1 MRRVSKFLS
10 PLFVCALAVLGV
22 QAQASRNV
30 RVDFKETTLK
40 NGLRVITVEDHSA
53 PVIALSITYNVGSR
67 NERKG
72 RTGFAHLFEHMM
84 FKGSANV
91 GTGEH
96 FMLVFNNGGSM
107 NGTTNEDRTNYFEI
121 LPSNQLDL
129 ALFLE
134 ADRMKSLEITKAN
147 LDNQRNAVQEERR
160 LGVDNQPY
168 GKSNEL
174 QQELIYDNF
183 AYKHSVIGSMED
195 LSAATVED
203 VAEFFKMY
211 YAPNNAVLVLVGDF
225 KTADALAKIKAN
237 FESIPRQPDPPAVDM
252 TEAQQKEERRAK
264 LDDVL
269 ARAARVDIAYK
280 AVQGNTPDFYAL
292 QVLAN
297 ILQSGQSSR
306 LYQKLVKEKEMVTG
320 VGGFMDEK
328 RGIGA
333 FYTNATLR
341 PGSSNT
347 DEVEKIIYAEIDR
360 LKKEPIADWELQK
373 AKNNTRRNL
382 INGLQSSISRA
393 ISLGQY
399 TVYYNEPGLINARL
413 DKVAAVT
420 KEDVQRVANKY
431 LVDTSRTVVVTL
443 PQAKPKSAAGATGQ

>member
-1 MRRVSKFLS
+1 MRCVSKFLT
-10 PLFVCALAVLGV
+10 PLFVCALAVMAA
-22 QAQASRNV
+22 QAQAPRNV

-53 PVIALSITYNVGSR
+53 PVVALSITYNVGSR

-84 FKGSANV
+84 FKGSENV
-91 GTGEH
+91 GSGEH

-107 NGTTNEDRTNYFEI
+107 NGTTNEDRTNYFEV
-121 LPSNQLDL
+121 LPANQLDL

-160 LGVDNQPY
+160 LGLDNQPY
-168 GKSNEL
+168 GKSAEL
-174 QQELIYDNF
+174 HQEMIYDNF

-203 VAEFFKMY
+203 VSEFFKMY

-225 KTADALAKIKAN
+225 KTADALAKIKAS

-252 TEAQQKEERRAK
+252 TEPQQKAERK
-264 LDDVL
+264 TTVDDLL
-269 ARAARVDIAYK
+269 ARAPRVDIAYK
-280 AVQGNTPDFYAL
+280 AVQGNTADFYAL

-341 PGSSNT
+341 PGT
-347 DEVEKIIYAEIDR
+347 KIEDVEPIIYAEIER

-382 INGLQSSISRA
+382 INGLQSSLNRA
-393 ISLGQY
+393 VTIGQY
-399 TVYYNEPGLINARL
+399 TVYYNEPGLINNRL

-431 LVDTSRTVVVTL
+431 LVDTNRTVVITI
-443 PQAKPKSAAGATGQ
+443 PKAKAKGATGASGQ